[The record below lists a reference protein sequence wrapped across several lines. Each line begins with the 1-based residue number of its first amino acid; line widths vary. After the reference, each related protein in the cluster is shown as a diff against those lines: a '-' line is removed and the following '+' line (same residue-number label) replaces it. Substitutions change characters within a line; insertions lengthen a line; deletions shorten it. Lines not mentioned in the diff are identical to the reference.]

1 MDKYKIKLANYNDYG
16 KICATVILEC
26 ESSSWESAYEVTIQ
40 LKQFLGF
47 DDGWLKVVEDQ

>member
-47 DDGWLKVVEDQ
+47 DDGWLKVVED